1 MCVATHT
8 DLPIRGVHVQPASRS
23 WRSASAE
30 SQTRDAEQMPIP
42 NTPADQRETAVE
54 RAWTAAETA
63 SEELN
68 LGHYDR
74 AAGAAAVAAA
84 WAEIASAV
92 RPI

>member
-1 MCVATHT
+1 
-8 DLPIRGVHVQPASRS
+8 
-23 WRSASAE
+23 
-30 SQTRDAEQMPIP
+30 MPIP

-54 RAWTAAETA
+54 RAWSAAETA
-63 SEELN
+63 TDELN

-74 AAGAAAVAAA
+74 ASGAAAVAAA